1 MGVFS
6 PGENDPAIALE
17 SQIGRGMM
25 NMKEWKKR
33 KWMLGTAAAVALV
46 LGSPQVQAIGELPD
60 KVSLTAGSNTIL
72 SFALP
77 VSARLESGDTQATLT
92 KMEDGVEICAGGETG
107 TAKLFLRLLGLVP
120 VKQVD
125 VEVSDELR
133 LIPGGKSVGIAI
145 ETEGLMVVGASDL
158 GNSAS
163 PARRAGLKPGDII
176 TQVNGQD
183 VRTAEE
189 FAAQLHP
196 GETEVLT
203 VRRGDETIELQLVPG
218 RDPRDGSTRIG
229 AWVRSSTAG
238 VGTLTF
244 VNPETGEFAAL
255 GHAISDIDTGVT
267 LPVAEG
273 GIYESRIVQI
283 NRGEKGLPGEIVGDF
298 IGEAQEIGEITDNND
313 FGIYGASYAGN
324 VEELPYA
331 EGLPIGTRSQ
341 MHTGP
346 AQVLT
351 TLDEEV
357 QAFDCEIEHIEKSG
371 SDGMRSIVVHITDDA
386 LIGRTGGI
394 VQGMSGSPIIQ
405 DGKLIGAVT
414 HVFVNDPTRGYGVG
428 IETMLDAAA

>member
-1 MGVFS
+1 MGALGA
-6 PGENDPAIALE
+6 GENDAAIALK
-17 SQIGRGMM
+17 SQNGWGMM
-25 NMKEWKKR
+25 DMKGMKGRTWA
-33 KWMLGTAAAVALV
+33 LGLAAALTLMLAT
-46 LGSPQVQAIGELPD
+46 PQVQAIGELPD
-60 KVSLTAGSNTIL
+60 RLSLTAGDEAVL

-77 VSARLESGDTQATLT
+77 VSARLESGTTQASLT
-92 KMEDGVEICAGGETG
+92 ETEDGVAISAGAETG
-107 TAKLFLRLLGLVP
+107 NAKLILRLLGLVP

-125 VEVSDELR
+125 VEVSDEQR

-145 ETEGLMVVGASDL
+145 ETEGLVVVGASDL
-158 GNSAS
+158 GNSAG

-183 VRTAEE
+183 VRTAQELGQLLKPGE
-189 FAAQLHP
+189 AAQL
-196 GETEVLT
+196 T
-203 VRRGDETIELQLVPG
+203 VERGDENLNVQIIPE

-273 GIYESRIVQI
+273 GIYESRIVHI
-283 NRGEKGLPGEIVGDF
+283 NRGERGLPGEIVGDF
-298 IGEAQEIGEITDNND
+298 MGEAQEIGQITDNNN
-313 FGIYGASYAGN
+313 FGIYGASYTGD

-341 MHTGP
+341 MHTGA

-351 TLDEEV
+351 TLDDEV
-357 QAFDCEIEHIEKSG
+357 RAFDCEIEHIEN
-371 SDGMRSIVVHITDDA
+371 SDEAGMRSIVVHITDPE
-386 LIGRTGGI
+386 LIERTGGI

-405 DGKLIGAVT
+405 DGKLVGAVT
-414 HVFVNDPTRGYGVG
+414 HVFVNDPTRGYGIF
-428 IETMLDAAA
+428 IENMLEAES

>member
-1 MGVFS
+1 
-6 PGENDPAIALE
+6 
-17 SQIGRGMM
+17 
-25 NMKEWKKR
+25 MKETKGR
-33 KWMLGTAAAVALV
+33 TRVLVLAAALTLALAT
-46 LGSPQVQAIGELPD
+46 PQVQAIGELPD
-60 KVSLTAGSNTIL
+60 RLSLTAGDEAVLN
-72 SFALP
+72 FALP

-92 KMEDGVEICAGGETG
+92 EMKDGVAISAGEETG
-107 TAKLFLRLLGLVP
+107 TARLILRLLGLVP

-145 ETEGLMVVGASDL
+145 ETEGLIVVGASDL
-158 GNSAS
+158 GNSAG
-163 PARRAGLKPGDII
+163 PAQRAGLKPGDII

-189 FAAQLHP
+189 LEQLLRP
-196 GETEVLT
+196 GEEAQLT
-203 VRRGDETIELQLVPG
+203 VRREDETMNVRIVPE

-273 GIYESRIVQI
+273 GIYESRIVHI
-283 NRGEKGLPGEIVGDF
+283 NRGERGLPGEIVGDF
-298 IGEAQEIGEITDNND
+298 LGEPREIGQITDNNN
-313 FGIYGASYAGN
+313 FGVYGASYAGD

-331 EGLPIGTRSQ
+331 DGLPVATRSQ
-341 MHTGP
+341 LHTGA

-351 TLDEEV
+351 TLDDEV
-357 QAFDCEIEHIEKSG
+357 QAFDCEIEHIESP
-371 SDGMRSIVVHITDDA
+371 DDAGMRSIVLHITDGE
-386 LIGRTGGI
+386 LIERTGGI

-405 DGKLIGAVT
+405 DGKLVGAVT
-414 HVFVNDPTRGYGVG
+414 HVLVDDPTRGYGIFIG
-428 IETMLDAAA
+428 NMLDAAG

>member
-1 MGVFS
+1 
-6 PGENDPAIALE
+6 
-17 SQIGRGMM
+17 
-25 NMKEWKKR
+25 MKELKKR
-33 KWMLGTAAAVALV
+33 TLMLGLSTALALG
-46 LGSPQVQAIGELPD
+46 LASPQVQAIGELPD
-60 KVSLTAGSNTIL
+60 RLSLTAGSNTVL
-72 SFALP
+72 NFALP

-92 KMEDGVEICAGGETG
+92 RMEDGVEISAGGETG

-125 VEVSDELR
+125 VEVNDEMR

-145 ETEGLMVVGASDL
+145 ETEGLVVVGASDL
-158 GNSAS
+158 GNSVS
-163 PARRAGLKPGDII
+163 PARQAGLKPGDII

-189 FAAQLHP
+189 LAEKVKLGEAAS
-196 GETEVLT
+196 LT
-203 VRRGDETIELQLVPG
+203 VRRGDETLDLQLTPA

-244 VNPETGEFAAL
+244 VNPQTGEFAAL

-313 FGIYGASYAGN
+313 FGIYGAAYAGD
-324 VEELPYA
+324 VKELPYA
-331 EGLPIGTRSQ
+331 EGLPIGARSQ
-341 MHTGP
+341 MHTGD
-346 AQVLT
+346 AQILT
-351 TLDEEV
+351 TLDDGVE
-357 QAFDCEIEHIEKSG
+357 AFDCEIEHIEHG
-371 SDGMRSIVVHITDDA
+371 EDAQLRSIVVHITDEE
-386 LIGRTGGI
+386 LIERTGGI

-405 DGKLIGAVT
+405 DGRLIGAVT
-414 HVFVNDPTRGYGVG
+414 HVFVNDPTMGYGLY
-428 IETMLDAAA
+428 IEWMLAQES